1 MRQGCL
7 HNLAPLIQ
15 FNMQLNRNFDFFTA
29 WPGFHRRCSELQS
42 MPTRNLKRENLLV
55 SYKIAQISKK
65 HMEHL
70 LNQNEELFCEGA

>member
-1 MRQGCL
+1 
-7 HNLAPLIQ
+7 
-15 FNMQLNRNFDFFTA
+15 
-29 WPGFHRRCSELQS
+29 

-70 LNQNEELFCEGA
+70 LNQNEELFCEGAWQPIRRVLSAEVSLPVTFLRKRTQLSQ